1 MGHSSSSS
9 RSLRS
14 MRIDRSVYGGAR
26 IRAPPMFKV
35 FSVPPTK
42 KAEKDAVLKDDAVSR
57 QSIAERDADAL
68 GFPGLG
74 TLILIEG
81 DDKAVARAAQLFK
94 GVAEELRPEKAAAV
108 RQKIR
113 DQEDDVAAG
122 VGLIFR

>member
-1 MGHSSSSS
+1 
-9 RSLRS
+9 
-14 MRIDRSVYGGAR
+14 MRTAVFMAGPRFGPA
-26 IRAPPMFKV
+26 MFKV
-35 FSVPPTK
+35 FSVPATK
-42 KAEKDAVLKDDAVSR
+42 KLGMDEVLKDDLVSR
-57 QSIAERDADAL
+57 QSIAVRDADAL

-94 GVAEELRPEKAAAV
+94 GIAEELPAEKAASV

-122 VGLIFR
+122 VGLIFG

>member
-1 MGHSSSSS
+1 
-9 RSLRS
+9 
-14 MRIDRSVYGGAR
+14 
-26 IRAPPMFKV
+26 MFKV

-42 KAEKDAVLKDDAVSR
+42 KAQKDEVLKDDLVSR
-57 QSIAERDADAL
+57 QSIAERESDAL

-81 DDKAVARAAQLFK
+81 DDKALARAATLFK
-94 GVAEELRPEKAAAV
+94 GIAEDLPAEKAAAV

-122 VGLIFR
+122 VGLIFG